1 MAKGK
6 WQVFSNRFNGR
17 NVYRVGRIKDTA
29 EPLHGGNVEYYD
41 DENTIN
47 VWTYNEAEK
56 EQLAEKLNRSEL

>member
-17 NVYRVGRIKDTA
+17 NVYRVGRLKNSA

-47 VWTYNEAEK
+47 VWTDDEADK
-56 EQLAEKLNRSEL
+56 EQLAERLNRSGL